1 MTHFSSILY
10 TGIYNILIDLL
21 GLDDVLE
28 LTLISKDWRSLL
40 GDMNQKYWYKVS
52 IQKFGLRIEFLV
64 FNKQVNWYS
73 YFRCLNYSYLCK
85 FLQNQNKYNGI
96 LLNSLKDVIVE
107 HSSMCEP
114 SFSQERDY
122 TFKDILYCKQESNL
136 EEIDTINNRYIDENL
151 IYRKLKR
158 IELDLGGLGNGYIW
172 NMEVLSITSQN
183 IILKAECIQSK
194 IPNWEMGQIIMGYIA
209 VWGVIS
215 EDNYILLY
223 HHKNPFHDYLINT
236 EDTNSSNLYG
246 MKYFMSP
253 ISVFAGLQIIL
264 EKSKDK
270 ITFLITLHATQ
281 MIETIYEY
289 MSSIQTQNNRYCDS
303 SVLLYFSDYSECV
316 KNVNEIQYNFSK
328 DISNKYIKSININC
342 LNITKNETLFL
353 QETSS
358 LYIQLQISDQGYN
371 PPQYIYGIL
380 KCKHTSSNFTHL
392 EAYISL
398 NKQSNIIDMTQF
410 YDIGVAIIDSST
422 GETVLGIAFPRMCS
436 YYNKKYRKS
445 KKVVILYSFSR
456 LYGTHVP
463 IIDPPCFLTCK
474 PNSILT
480 RLEVIILPKKN
491 KFGRIAKVKISLNIQ
506 ECKALLSYKRFKR
519 IIGLS
524 YGSQVNTLNN
534 RKPNSP
540 KKFIEKKTY

>member
-1 MTHFSSILY
+1 MVHFSSILY
-10 TGIYNILIDLL
+10 TGIYNILIDHL

-28 LTLISKDWRSLL
+28 LTLINKDWKLLL
-40 GDMNQKYWYKVS
+40 GDMNQKYWYKVA
-52 IQKFGLRIEFLV
+52 IQKFGLRVEFLV
-64 FNKQVNWYS
+64 FNKQINWYS

-85 FLQNQNKYNGI
+85 FLQNQNKYNEI

-107 HSSMCEP
+107 HSRMCGF
-114 SFSQERDY
+114 SFVQEQDY
-122 TFKDILYCKQESNL
+122 TFKDILYCKQESYL
-136 EEIDTINNRYIDENL
+136 EETNTINNRCIDENL
-151 IYRKLKR
+151 LYRKLKR

-183 IILKAECIQSK
+183 ITLKAECIQSR

-209 VWGVIS
+209 VWGVVN

-223 HHKNPFHDYLINT
+223 HHKNPFHNYLINT
-236 EDTNSSNLYG
+236 ENINSSNLYG

-264 EKSKDK
+264 EKSEDK
-270 ITFLITLHATQ
+270 ITFLITLHTTQ
-281 MIETIYEY
+281 IIETIYDY
-289 MSSIQTQNNRYCDS
+289 MTSIQTQNNRYCDS
-303 SVLLYFSDYSECV
+303 SVLLYFSDYSEYM
-316 KNVNEIQYNFSK
+316 KNINEIQYKFST
-328 DISNKYIKSININC
+328 DISNKHIKSININHP
-342 LNITKNETLFL
+342 NITKNETPLFL
-353 QETSS
+353 QETNS
-358 LYIQLQISDQGYN
+358 LYIQLQIMDQRYN
-371 PPQYIYGIL
+371 PQYIYGIL
-380 KCKHTSSNFTHL
+380 KCKHISSNFTHL
-392 EAYISL
+392 EAYINL

-410 YDIGVAIIDSST
+410 YDIGVAIIDSSN
-422 GETVLGIAFPRMCS
+422 GETVLGIIFPKMCS
-436 YYNKKYRKS
+436 YYNKKYKKS

-524 YGSQVNTLNN
+524 YNSQVNLLNN

-540 KKFIEKKTY
+540 KKFIEKKN